1 MTRTFQT
8 ADLYDEHSEALDSV
22 SLVMSDMGGR
32 TAFTGRVRT
41 IRCFRDNALVKQTLA
56 TDGHGQVLVVD
67 GGGSLESALVGDLI
81 GASAVHNGWA
91 GVIINGVVR
100 DRRALSRLPIGIKAL
115 GSNPRKS
122 AKDGAGEVDV
132 VVSFGGATFVPGMT
146 VWADADGILVQRAAD

>member
-1 MTRTFQT
+1 MSHAFQT
-8 ADLYDEHSEALDSV
+8 ADLYDEHGDALDSV
-22 SLVMSDMGGR
+22 SLVMNDMGGR

-56 TDGHGQVLVVD
+56 TDGRGQVLVVD

-81 GASAVHNGWA
+81 GASAVQHGWA

-100 DRRALSRLPIGIKAL
+100 DRLALARLPIGIKAL

-132 VVSFGGATFVPGMT
+132 VVSFGGATFVPGST
-146 VWADADGILVQRAAD
+146 VWADADGILVQRAGD